1 MLIDRRNAV
10 QNQTFAHWLLP
21 CPRWNLGSSRRP
33 PRATRTVMPPTPT
46 AEEDEYNPAAIL
58 LTSGLLHSF
67 IQGMIISQ
75 VGRYY
80 EDYYHLDTLLMKLYV
95 GSIVVVS
102 LCVFHRRVT
111 QILTAWNSSAQT
123 TYISYKTW
131 AVIIFHGEQNDAVCS
146 RFPNFTFHATL
157 TSLQGIIKALTAAD
171 LLLNGVLCALCH
183 TYLIKRCWKV
193 SDPL

>member
-102 LCVFHRRVT
+102 LCVFHRR
-111 QILTAWNSSAQT
+111 SSSCNPN
-123 TYISYKTW
+123 TYCMELQR
-131 AVIIFHGEQNDAVCS
+131 ADDVHQLQNLGGDHS
-146 RFPNFTFHATL
+146 SWRTERRGMQPFSELYFFM
-157 TSLQGIIKALTAAD
+157 
-171 LLLNGVLCALCH
+171 
-183 TYLIKRCWKV
+183 
-193 SDPL
+193 PL